1 MTTGEL
7 ALDAY
12 PSAGMR
18 AGARRSAVRAG
29 LWLSCN
35 RAAGFKAG
43 IMRGVKLPAFAGC
56 DICRAEFFQFL
67 VMMGLMSQSCPWC
80 GRRER
85 VKAGWGEEQYST

>member
-43 IMRGVKLPAFAGC
+43 MMRGVTLPRPFCRLWHLPCGVFPIPCNDGTNVPILPHGAAG
-56 DICRAEFFQFL
+56 AN
-67 VMMGLMSQSCPWC
+67 G
-80 GRRER
+80 
-85 VKAGWGEEQYST
+85 